1 MLRCWNILTN
11 YEKVAEFNDAFGN
24 NKVENLTSETFKKEP
39 KLIKLLVSLITEEC
53 KELQDAVKNNDPIE
67 TRDALADILYVVYG
81 MQYRLGI
88 DGNKDFDIVHSS
100 NMSKLCNNEE
110 EAIVTV
116 DNYKQKYSS
125 GSSPYDSPYY
135 EKLKHKNKWVI
146 KNKTTGKVLKNINYK
161 KVKFE

>member
-1 MLRCWNILTN
+1 
-11 YEKVAEFNDAFGN
+11 
-24 NKVENLTSETFKKEP
+24 
-39 KLIKLLVSLITEEC
+39 
-53 KELQDAVKNNDPIE
+53 
-67 TRDALADILYVVYG
+67 